1 MCNKATPKSIPALHI
16 FMYERIISNFLLL
29 IKQYGIIPPNTAIKN
44 ITGMET
50 PYIILRF
57 LSSIILN

>member
-1 MCNKATPKSIPALHI
+1 MCKRATPKRIPALHM
-16 FMYERIISNFLLL
+16 FMYDNITSNFLLFM
-29 IKQYGIIPPNTAIKN
+29 KQYGITPPNTAIKK
-44 ITGMET
+44 ITGIAT